1 MPVIFLGK
9 ADPQLSKLETSSDGL
24 GPACEVKIG
33 RLLDISL
40 VFLRVLNI
48 ISPVVFL
55 YIPILGD
62 IKHRLKWCLDH
73 CSFPMKRWSNRKDCY
88 FRRSPWR
95 RKILLRRTKRSL
107 DHGYSWI
114 IGAAGV
120 GSECAVALSH
130 WVAFTGFGLEVGW
143 VFGPFWRCAA

>member
-1 MPVIFLGK
+1 MGTENLGFEVCKVSTYILYIYYIQPHTTEIMPVIFLGK

-73 CSFPMKRWSNRKDCY
+73 CSFPMKR
-88 FRRSPWR
+88 
-95 RKILLRRTKRSL
+95 
-107 DHGYSWI
+107 
-114 IGAAGV
+114 
-120 GSECAVALSH
+120 
-130 WVAFTGFGLEVGW
+130 
-143 VFGPFWRCAA
+143 